1 LLALPRFGS
10 HSPCLFACQAC
21 LPDCLGKQILANVGE
36 PNFLSCMGKI
46 CSCALMA
53 SRAVAEVTTPLL
65 LLDHGFAVAELTT
78 ITGPRFTS
86 TAALNRSLLPSD

>member
-1 LLALPRFGS
+1 
-10 HSPCLFACQAC
+10 
-21 LPDCLGKQILANVGE
+21 
-36 PNFLSCMGKI
+36 
-46 CSCALMA
+46 MA